1 MRACDVSLQPGQSL
15 IPWPNPLSRNW
26 RVESEPLTGRTAFVR
41 ARRRLT
47 RPVLYRIIQSR
58 YAGKS
63 GVVPA
68 MPIRLQHN
76 HI

>member
-15 IPWPNPLSRNW
+15 IPWRNPMSRNW
-26 RVESEPLTGRTAFVR
+26 RVESEPLTRRTAFAR
-41 ARRRLT
+41 ARWHLT
-47 RPVLYRIIQSR
+47 QTVHCRIIRRQ

-76 HI
+76 YI